1 MSVSNPC
8 PEKHRDN
15 VGQRLI
21 HPTSQK
27 ELRGVVRTK
36 RKKMVKLP
44 SLRELLEAGVHFGH
58 KTSRWFPK
66 MDSYIFGSKSS
77 IHVINLEKTQEK
89 LKEALDYLAIQVKE
103 GKTVVFVG
111 TKKQAQP
118 IVKKAAIESGMPYVV
133 ERWLGGTLTNFE
145 IIKRAINK
153 LIDAKKISEGEGFQ
167 ELKNRDKV
175 KLIKEIV
182 KRDKLVGGLV
192 GLKKAPEILILFGV
206 KDEQNAITEAR
217 VKGVKTIGL
226 VDTNANP
233 NLVDFPI
240 PANDDAT
247 KSLELFANIFS
258 KTVKENKTLAKD
270 QPAADQPKTGNKVS
284 VPSNTAN
291 L

>member
-1 MSVSNPC
+1 MVT
-8 PEKHRDN
+8 
-15 VGQRLI
+15 L
-21 HPTSQK
+21 PT
-27 ELRGVVRTK
+27 
-36 RKKMVKLP
+36 
-44 SLRELLEAGVHFGH
+44 LRELLEAGVHFGH

-66 MDSYIFGSKSS
+66 MDRYIFGSKSS

-89 LKEALDYLAIQVKE
+89 LKETLDYLATEVKE
-103 GKTVVFVG
+103 GKTVAFVG
-111 TKKQAQP
+111 TKKQAQG
-118 IVKKAAIESGMPYVV
+118 IIKKAAIDCGMPYVV

-153 LIDAKKISEGEGFQ
+153 LVDAKKISEGEGFQ

-206 KDEQNAITEAR
+206 KDEQNAVAEAR
-217 VKGVKTIGL
+217 AKGVKTIGL

-233 NLVDFPI
+233 DLVDFPI

-247 KSLELFANIFS
+247 KSLQLFANIFS
-258 KTVKENKTLAKD
+258 KTVKENKTLAKKID
-270 QPAADQPKTGNKVS
+270 KDGATSARNAMHNVANGRSSMDS
-284 VPSNTAN
+284 VKKK
-291 L
+291 